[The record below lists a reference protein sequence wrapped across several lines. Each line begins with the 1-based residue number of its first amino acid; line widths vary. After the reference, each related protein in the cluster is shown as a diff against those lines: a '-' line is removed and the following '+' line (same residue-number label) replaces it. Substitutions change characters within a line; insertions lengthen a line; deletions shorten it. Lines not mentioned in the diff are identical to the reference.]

1 MFFKAHGKAPETS
14 LNFWF
19 LMFAATL
26 AVEFLMTT
34 IFLLHIANP
43 VANVWGFGFPFLFIL
58 PGLPIIAPFWGLLAI
73 LCGSATML
81 KSYSNMNST
90 MVLVNYPLTIFMLI
104 WQSEPPLYLAIVIL
118 LLLNKVTLSWFGSKV
133 RQHFVNP
140 TFAKNQLKMRDT
152 LADMLAMAP

>member
-1 MFFKAHGKAPETS
+1 
-14 LNFWF
+14 
-19 LMFAATL
+19 
-26 AVEFLMTT
+26 
-34 IFLLHIANP
+34 
-43 VANVWGFGFPFLFIL
+43 
-58 PGLPIIAPFWGLLAI
+58 
-73 LCGSATML
+73 
-81 KSYSNMNST
+81 